1 MVARGNATQ
10 PGPATVTDATERRN
24 VRRWMSLASL
34 VTAALILTQEAL
46 ANRLGLFRSIEMRA
60 PAGAAIPQWQ
70 HLLVRLDQ
78 QRGAWQACLRDAGLC
93 GGGDARAWRSL
104 LADLRGRPL
113 AQQLRGVNDFANR
126 LRYVAD
132 IRHWG
137 QSDYWATPLEF
148 LTAGAGDC
156 EDYAILK
163 YAGLR
168 ELGVPV
174 DRLRL
179 VVVEDTSRGIA
190 HAVLAVRDDTTTW
203 ILDNQES
210 RILPDQQI
218 AHYQPYYSINET
230 GRWSH
235 LPEIELASSGSVTGA
250 GR

>member
-1 MVARGNATQ
+1 
-10 PGPATVTDATERRN
+10 
-24 VRRWMSLASL
+24 MSLASL
-34 VTAALILTQEAL
+34 LAAALILAQEAL
-46 ANRLGLFRSIEMRA
+46 ASRLGLFRSIEMRA

-70 HLLVRLDQ
+70 HLRVRLDQ
-78 QRGAWQACLRDAGLC
+78 QRGAWQACVRDERLC
-93 GGGDARAWRSL
+93 GSSQARAWRAL
-104 LADLRGRPL
+104 LRDLRGRPL
-113 AQQLRGVNDFANR
+113 EQQMRAVNDFANR

-174 DRLRL
+174 EQLRL

-190 HAVLAVRDDTTTW
+190 HAVLAVRADTTTW

-210 RILPDQQI
+210 AILPDQRI
-218 AHYQPYYSINET
+218 THYEPYYSLNET

-235 LPEIELASSGSVTGA
+235 LPGVDLAAGRSVAGA

>member
-1 MVARGNATQ
+1 
-10 PGPATVTDATERRN
+10 
-24 VRRWMSLASL
+24 MSLASL
-34 VTAALILTQEAL
+34 LAAALILAQEAL
-46 ANRLGLFRSIEMRA
+46 ASRLGLFRSIEMRA

-78 QRGAWQACLRDAGLC
+78 QRAAWQACLRDEGLC
-93 GGGDARAWRSL
+93 GNGNARAWRAL
-104 LADLRGRPL
+104 LRELRGRPL
-113 AQQLRGVNDFANR
+113 EQQMRAVNDFANR

-132 IRHWG
+132 SRQWG

-148 LTAGAGDC
+148 LTTGAGDC

-174 DRLRL
+174 DQLRL
-179 VVVEDTSRGIA
+179 VVVEDKSRGIA
-190 HAVLAVRDDTTTW
+190 HAVLAVRTETTTW

-210 RILPDQQI
+210 AVLPDQRI
-218 AHYQPYYSINET
+218 AHYEPYYSINET

-235 LPEIELASSGSVTGA
+235 LPEVDLAAERSVAGA

>member
-1 MVARGNATQ
+1 
-10 PGPATVTDATERRN
+10 
-24 VRRWMSLASL
+24 MSLASL
-34 VTAALILTQEAL
+34 LAAALILAQEAL
-46 ANRLGLFRSIEMRA
+46 ASRLGLFRSIEMRA

-78 QRGAWQACLRDAGLC
+78 QRGAWQTCLRDQRLC
-93 GGGDARAWRSL
+93 GSRSVRAWRAL
-104 LADLRGRPL
+104 LRDLRGRPL
-113 AQQLRGVNDFANR
+113 EQQMRAVNDFANR

-132 IRHWG
+132 NRHWG

-174 DRLRL
+174 NQLRL

-190 HAVLAVRDDTTTW
+190 HAVLAVRTDETTW

-210 RILPDQQI
+210 AVVPDQRI
-218 AHYQPYYSINET
+218 ARYEPYYSINES

-235 LPEIELASSGSVTGA
+235 LPELGLATARSVAGA

>member
-1 MVARGNATQ
+1 MVTRGNATQ
-10 PGPATVTDATERRN
+10 PGPATATDTKERRN

-34 VTAALILTQEAL
+34 LAAALILAQKAL
-46 ANRLGLFRSIEMRA
+46 ASPLGVFRSIEMRA

-78 QRGAWQACLRDAGLC
+78 QRGAWHACLRDDRLC
-93 GGGDARAWRSL
+93 GSRSAGAWRAL
-104 LADLRGRPL
+104 LRDLRGRPL
-113 AQQLRGVNDFANR
+113 EQQMRAVNDFANR
-126 LRYVAD
+126 LRYTAD
-132 IRHWG
+132 IRQWG

-148 LTAGAGDC
+148 LTTGAGDC

-174 DRLRL
+174 EQLRL
-179 VVVEDTSRGIA
+179 VVVEDTSRRIA
-190 HAVLAVRDDTTTW
+190 HAVLAVRSDTTTW

-210 RILPDQQI
+210 AVLPDDRI
-218 AHYQPYYSINET
+218 AHYEPYYSINET

-235 LPEIELASSGSVTGA
+235 LPEADLGVGRSLASA